1 MIISFNLDLVLRQ
14 FRFSLHVFKTSSRLF
29 LCDYVEAVFYHFV
42 SLRSF
47 LSLCLDSLHL
57 L

>member
-1 MIISFNLDLVLRQ
+1 MIISVNLDLVLRQ
-14 FRFSLHVFKTSSRLF
+14 FRFSLHVFKTGSRLF
-29 LCDYVEAVFYHFV
+29 LRDYVEAVFYHFV